1 MKDAAGDIRAKI
13 MSHSRGLGTATPEML
28 EKRARELAVINGRN
42 SDEFNEAD
50 ILEAKQEL
58 VRTRQVAEDV
68 DEPEATV
75 TTGREKVQGSSGHKT
90 ETRPARDEQLVAEE
104 LVQEGLD
111 EAEHDRMYEASK
123 EQGEEKPNE
132 P

>member
-1 MKDAAGDIRAKI
+1 MKHAASDIRAKI
-13 MSHSRGLGTATPEML
+13 SSHSRGLGTATPEML

-50 ILEAKQEL
+50 LLQARQEL
-58 VRTRQVAEDV
+58 IRTQQVVKDL
-68 DEPEATV
+68 DEPEATA
-75 TTGREKVQGSSGHKT
+75 TTGAEKVQSTSGHQS
-90 ETRPARDEQLVAEE
+90 ESRPARDEQLVAEE

-111 EAEHDRMYEASK
+111 EAQHDRMYEASK
-123 EQGEEKPNE
+123 EEGGEKPNE